1 MRRVILLLIALMV
14 LSTMVFGVSAATGAT
29 QVISQASVSLDES
42 CEVAL
47 TATIHLDEPV
57 KDITFPLP
65 ANASNVTLN
74 GSRVGS
80 SVSNGARH
88 VDISGITAGLAGDF
102 SFGITYHLEDV
113 IDTDSNGFLQLQLPL
128 LAGFAYPVE
137 KLSFTVTMPGEI
149 TTKPAFTSGY
159 HQASIEQDLVVSY
172 EGNTITGTSSKAMKD
187 RETLVMTLT
196 VSEELFPQAVIQL
209 QNLEA
214 YYLLMGICGFLA
226 LLYWLIFLRNLP
238 PRFVTVTAPPQGY
251 CAGQLGSLI
260 RLQGADLTTMI
271 FTWAQ
276 LGYLTIQIDK
286 RDRVI
291 LHKQMAMGN
300 ERSAFER
307 RWFQLLFGNRDVAD
321 TSSFRY
327 TVLCQKLSVQ
337 TAQLQGLVHP
347 RSGSKPVFRGLMALV
362 GVFCGICLGLTLT
375 LEAAVQWFPTMLVSL
390 YCGAASWFITAW
402 AEDLFSQHKTKM
414 VLAGLLAAGWLVL
427 SIVAKTTSLD
437 GWIIAAM
444 FFAGLMSSFG
454 GRRTEAGRQ
463 LMSEALGF
471 RRYLRTIPRAQL
483 HHICM
488 NNPDYFH
495 SLAPYAL
502 ALGCDK
508 AFAHRFGKDLI
519 PPCPY
524 LQGVPQK
531 AMPAAEWCEYLRRTA
546 NLMESRLRQMPME
559 RLSKFLRGL
568 IR

>member
-1 MRRVILLLIALMV
+1 MRRIILLLTAV
-14 LSTMVFGVSAATGAT
+14 LLVCTMAFGVSAATGAT
-29 QVISQASVSLDES
+29 QITCQASVSLDES

-57 KDITFPLP
+57 KDLTFPLP
-65 ANASNVTLN
+65 ANASNISLN

-80 SVSNGARH
+80 SLTNEARY

-102 SFGITYHLEDV
+102 SFGITYHLDDV
-113 IDTDSNGFLQLQLPL
+113 VSTNKNGILELQMPL
-128 LAGFAYPVE
+128 LSGFSYPVE
-137 KLSFTVTMPGEI
+137 KLGFTVTMPGEI
-149 TTKPAFTSGY
+149 TTKPAFSSGY
-159 HQASIEQDLVVSY
+159 HQASIEQDLVFTY
-172 EGNTITGTSSKAMKD
+172 EGNTVTGTSSKALKD
-187 RETLVMTLT
+187 RETLVMTLP

-209 QNLEA
+209 QDLDA
-214 YYLLMGICGFLA
+214 YYLLMGIFGALA
-226 LLYWLIFLRNLP
+226 LVYWFIFLRNAP
-238 PRFVTVTAPPQGY
+238 PRFFTVTAPPEGY

-286 RDRVI
+286 RDRVM
-291 LHKQMAMGN
+291 LHKHMEMGN

-307 RWFQLLFGNRDVAD
+307 RWFQLLFGSRKIAD

-327 TVLCQKLSVQ
+327 TLLCQKLSVQ
-337 TAQLQGLVHP
+337 TSHLQGLVHP
-347 RSGSKPVFRGLMALV
+347 KSGSKPVFRGLVSLV

-375 LEAAVQWFPTMLVSL
+375 VEAAAQWFPTILIAL
-390 YCGAASWFITAW
+390 FCGAASWFIQLW
-402 AEDLFSQHKTKM
+402 AEDLFSLHKSKII
-414 VLAGLLAAGWLVL
+414 LAVLLAAVWLAL
-427 SIVAKTTSLD
+427 SIMAKTYVLD

-444 FFAGLMSSFG
+444 FFAGLMSAFG

-471 RRYLRTIPRAQL
+471 RRYLCTIPRAQL
-483 HHICM
+483 HHICVK
-488 NNPDYFH
+488 NPDYFH
-495 SLAPYAL
+495 ALAPYAL

-508 AFAHRFGKDLI
+508 AFAHRFGKDLV

-524 LQGVPQK
+524 LKGVPQK
-531 AMPAAEWCEYLRRTA
+531 AMSAAQWCEYLRHTA

-559 RLSKFLRGL
+559 RLSNFLRGL